1 MKALSKKKILII
13 VLSISINFLFAQAP
27 TIISFNPASGSI
39 GTLVTITGTNLNNI
53 DTIKIGGVSAIKISA
68 KTDTLVAMVMP
79 GAITGIIYL
88 RNSSG
93 NVTSGSVFTK
103 IASVPP
109 GRQQGGKLVG
119 SGGST
124 VAYYSPVSV
133 SADGNTAIVG
143 GFGDNGGLGAAWI
156 FTRSGTT
163 WSQQGNKLVGTGNIG
178 ASQQGYSVSLS
189 ANGNT
194 AIIGGPND
202 SNNLGAAWIFTR
214 SGTTWSQQG
223 NKLVGSGSIGTT
235 IFQSQSVSISADG
248 NTAMIGSSWDNNY
261 QGAVWVFTRSAGI
274 WSQQGSKLTGSGAA
288 GSPYF
293 GTSLCLAADGNTAIV
308 GGPNAYSN
316 LGAAWIFTRS
326 GVIWN
331 QQGNSLLGTGYTGAA
346 RQGTSVSLSADG
358 NIALLGGINDNA
370 GLGAAWVFTRSGTTW
385 SQQGNKLVGT
395 GSVGSSVYQGYA
407 VSLSADGNTALIGG
421 RNDNSNQGAA
431 WLFTKNGT
439 VWSQQG
445 NKLVGIGN
453 VGAAWQGNSVSLSA
467 DGNTAMIGGPQD
479 NSNKGANWVFNG
491 VPFSTNANINS
502 LTISSGILN
511 PVFTPAYLS
520 YTTSVSYNTTN
531 ITATLT
537 LEDTT
542 ARIKINVNG
551 GAYISATSG
560 NPSDTLSLNI
570 GSNTINIKII
580 AQDTTIVKMYTIT
593 VTRTVTPTIT
603 SFTPSTG
610 YIGSLVT
617 ILGTHLNA
625 IDTIKIG
632 GVSAIKISSTDTN
645 LVAMVM
651 PGTISGNIFI
661 SNTSGNTTSNNT
673 FTKINSIPPKNQEGA
688 KIGRAY
694 DRYFS
699 PNFGNSV
706 SVSADGNTA
715 VVGLAGDYNG
725 TGAVYIYNRS
735 SGIWSPQSS
744 KLVGTGGSQ
753 NRGRSVAIS
762 ADGNTVIV
770 GSCTNNYNNP
780 PFGAIIYTRNGSVWS
795 QQGNFLVGTGMV
807 IGTAIS
813 QSVAVSISADG
824 NTAIIGGSGDYYYQ
838 GAAWIF
844 TRTAGVWSQQGSKLV
859 GTGGSGVPYQGSS
872 VSISADGNTAIV
884 GGNGDN
890 NSTGAVW
897 VYTKN
902 GNVWSQQGNKLVGTG
917 NWGSSNQGYSVS
929 LSANGNTAMV
939 GGFNDS
945 MQMGAVWVFVRSG
958 GIWRQQGNK
967 ILGSGGSDTACQGIS
982 VSLSADGNTALIGG
996 YKNNNTQGATWVFTR
1011 NDSVWSQSGN
1021 KLVGTGGTWHANQ
1034 GSSVSISADGNTAM
1048 IGGPNDSSGQGSVWV
1063 FNGPLSTNANLN
1075 ALSLSAATITPVFTV
1090 NTLTYSAST
1099 TATATTFTTIRADSN
1114 ASIQFSING
1123 GTYITIL
1130 SGNPS
1135 GLLLLNVG
1143 NNILNI
1149 KVTAQDSS
1157 VIKIYSVNMI
1167 RNLIAPSSMSYS
1179 PSNFIAIRNT
1189 SNISSSVTYSG
1200 DSITNFSITPALPN
1214 GISLNTITGLISGIP
1229 TVTLP
1234 QTVFTITGT
1243 NISGST
1249 TANFILTVNNIAP
1262 TNLKYNDSIIVATRT
1277 ITNINSA
1284 ATYSGDA
1291 IASFSISPSLPSGV
1305 SLNTT
1310 TGLISGI
1317 PTVILPQTIYTIT
1330 GTNSGGSATANFTLT
1345 VNNIAPT
1352 NLKYTDSIVV
1362 ATRTITNINSAATY
1376 SGDAIASF
1384 SITPALPIGV
1394 SLNTSTGL
1402 ISGIPTVTLLQ
1413 TVFTITGTNSGG
1425 SATANFKLTVN
1436 SIAPSNLK
1444 YNDSIV
1450 IATRTITNINSSVT
1464 YSGDLINSFSITPS
1478 LPTGVSLNT
1487 ATGLISGIPMVNLTQ
1502 TIFTITGSNSAGNTT
1517 ASFTL
1522 TVNPALAIQE
1532 VNNPFSNINCKPN
1545 PFNHILEI
1553 SFESNTKETT
1563 KLIIT
1568 DAVGKEVFTKNIQSN
1583 IGNNNMMID
1592 ELTYLKSGIYFAR
1605 LANNNGLSQVFKLV
1619 KE

>member
-1 MKALSKKKILII
+1 MKALSKKNILII

-274 WSQQGSKLTGSGAA
+274 WSQQGSKLSFSVTTGPGAIGPA
-288 GSPYF
+288 YF

-431 WLFTKNGT
+431 WLFTKSGT

-1099 TATATTFTTIRADSN
+1099 TATATTFTAIRADSN
-1114 ASIQFSING
+1114 ASIQYSING

-1157 VIKIYSVNMI
+1157 VTKIYTVNMI

-1189 SNISSSVTYSG
+1189 SNISSLVTYSG

-1214 GISLNTITGLISGIP
+1214 GISLNTTTGLISGIP

-1291 IASFSISPSLPSGV
+1291 IASFSITPALPIGI
-1305 SLNTT
+1305 SLNTS

-1317 PTVILPQTIYTIT
+1317 PTVTLLQTIFTIT

-1376 SGDAIASF
+1376 LGDSIASF

-1394 SLNTSTGL
+1394 SL
-1402 ISGIPTVTLLQ
+1402 
-1413 TVFTITGTNSGG
+1413 
-1425 SATANFKLTVN
+1425 
-1436 SIAPSNLK
+1436 
-1444 YNDSIV
+1444 D
-1450 IATRTITNINSSVT
+1450 
-1464 YSGDLINSFSITPS
+1464 
-1478 LPTGVSLNT
+1478 T
-1487 ATGLISGIPMVNLTQ
+1487 ATGLISGIPMINLPL

-1605 LANNNGLSQVFKLV
+1605 LANNNGLSQAFKLV

>member
-1 MKALSKKKILII
+1 MKALSKKNILII

-27 TIISFNPASGSI
+27 TITSFNPASGSI
-39 GTLVTITGTNLNNI
+39 GTLVTITGTNLNNL

-143 GFGDNGGLGAAWI
+143 GFGDNGSLGAAWI

-178 ASQQGYSVSLS
+178 ASQQGTAVSIS
-189 ANGNT
+189 ADGNT

-274 WSQQGSKLTGSGAA
+274 WSQQGSKLTGSGAT

-308 GGPNAYSN
+308 GGPNVNSN

-326 GVIWN
+326 GGVWN

-431 WLFTKNGT
+431 WLFTKSGT

-479 NSNKGANWVFNG
+479 NSNKGANWIFNG

-603 SFTPSTG
+603 SFTPNIG
-610 YIGSLVT
+610 YIGSLVS
-617 ILGTHLNA
+617 IIGTHLNA

-632 GVSAIKISSTDTN
+632 SVSAIKISSTDTN

-699 PNFGNSV
+699 PTFGNSV

-770 GSCTNNYNNP
+770 GSCTNNIYNNP

-844 TRTAGVWSQQGSKLV
+844 TRTEGVWSQQGSKLV

-884 GGNGDN
+884 GGYGDN

-917 NWGSSNQGYSVS
+917 NWGSSNQGSSVS

-939 GGFNDS
+939 GGFSDS

-958 GIWRQQGNK
+958 GIWRQQGTK

-996 YKNNNTQGATWVFTR
+996 YKNNNTKGATWVFTR

-1048 IGGPNDSSGQGSVWV
+1048 IGGPNDSSGQGLVWV

-1099 TATATTFTTIRADSN
+1099 TATATTFIATRADSN
-1114 ASIQFSING
+1114 ASIQYSING

-1130 SGNPS
+1130 SVNPS

-1157 VIKIYSVNMI
+1157 VTKIYTVNMI

-1214 GISLNTITGLISGIP
+1214 GISLNTTTGLISGIP

-1291 IASFSISPSLPSGV
+1291 IASFSITPALPIGV
-1305 SLNTT
+1305 TLNTT

-1330 GTNSGGSATANFTLT
+1330 GTNSGGSATANFKLT
-1345 VNNIAPT
+1345 VNSIAPS

-1362 ATRTITNINSAATY
+1362 ATRTITNINSSATY

-1384 SITPALPIGV
+1384 SI
-1394 SLNTSTGL
+1394 S
-1402 ISGIPTVTLLQ
+1402 
-1413 TVFTITGTNSGG
+1413 
-1425 SATANFKLTVN
+1425 
-1436 SIAPSNLK
+1436 
-1444 YNDSIV
+1444 
-1450 IATRTITNINSSVT
+1450 
-1464 YSGDLINSFSITPS
+1464 PS
-1478 LPTGVSLNT
+1478 LPTGVSLDT
-1487 ATGLISGIPMVNLTQ
+1487 ATGLITGIPMINLPL

-1522 TVNPALAIQE
+1522 TVNPPLAIQE
-1532 VNNPFSNINCKPN
+1532 VNHAFANINCKPN

-1553 SFESNTKETT
+1553 SYKSNTKETT

-1568 DAVGKEVFTKNIQSN
+1568 DAVGKEIFTKNILSVIGEN
-1583 IGNNNMMID
+1583 IITID

-1605 LANNNGLSQVFKLV
+1605 LANNNGLSQSFKLV